1 MYKNLRHT
9 STTIFQSITFQFVSL
24 FITLFYV
31 SQPLSAQQN
40 LPAKSQSAVSN
51 AQAFWDGVGGGKA
64 VSLYEGKVPNSKPAP
79 ASYKETNDNAWSRK
93 VTDPEMIP
101 FLPERGK
108 GTGTAIVIFPGGGY
122 SGLSIMNEGAN
133 IAKAFRD
140 AGIAAFVV
148 KYRLPSDSIMIDRS
162 VGPLQ
167 DAQQAIKIVRMNAG
181 KFGVDPGKVGV
192 IGFSAGG
199 HLASTVA
206 IHFDTTTIANADKT
220 NLRPDFAMLMYPVI
234 SFGKYAHAGSRK
246 ALVGADSLSAL
257 ARRYSNELQVTER
270 TPPTFLVH
278 ATDDKVV
285 PVENSVL
292 FYQALMEHKVTKS
305 AMFVF
310 QEGGHG
316 FGLEN
321 KKTRTRWFDL
331 ALEWLKLNG
340 F

>member
-1 MYKNLRHT
+1 MRNLKK
-9 STTIFQSITFQFVSL
+9 SNCKIFQSVTIL
-24 FITLFYV
+24 FISLICIAEPV
-31 SQPLSAQQN
+31 SCQQKPGGNGSSSTGSPLT
-40 LPAKSQSAVSN
+40 
-51 AQAFWDGVGGGKA
+51 FWDSVGGGKP
-64 VSLYEGKVPNSKPAP
+64 VLLYDGKVPNSKTAP
-79 ASYKETNDNAWSRK
+79 ASYKETNDKAWSRK

-122 SGLSIMNEGAN
+122 SGLSILNEGAN

-148 KYRLPSDSIMIDRS
+148 KYRLPSDSIMVDKS

-181 KFGVDPGKVGV
+181 KYGIDPLKVGI

-206 IHFDTTTIANADKT
+206 THFDTTTIANEQKT
-220 NLRPDFAMLMYPVI
+220 NLRPDFAMLMYPVV
-234 SFGKYAHAGSRK
+234 SFGKYAHSGSRK
-246 ALVGADSLSAL
+246 ALVGADSTGPL
-257 ARRYSNELQVTER
+257 AQRYSNELQVTDR

-285 PVENSVL
+285 PVENSIL

-305 AMFVF
+305 AMFIF

-316 FGLEN
+316 FGLDN
-321 KKTRTRWFDL
+321 KKTSTRWFDL

>member
-1 MYKNLRHT
+1 MKKHQQPENTTLLRSIGIFSVSILITTGTLCAHQKKSINGEGSTAGT
-9 STTIFQSITFQFVSL
+9 ST
-24 FITLFYV
+24 
-31 SQPLSAQQN
+31 
-40 LPAKSQSAVSN
+40 
-51 AQAFWDGVGGGKA
+51 FWDSVGGGKA
-64 VSLYEGKVPNSKPAP
+64 VSLYNGKVPNSKAAP
-79 ASYKETNDNAWSRK
+79 ASYKETNDKAWSRK

-101 FLPERGK
+101 FLPDPAKR
-108 GTGTAIVIFPGGGY
+108 TGTAIVIFPGGGY
-122 SGLSIMNEGAN
+122 SGLSILNEGAN
-133 IAKAFRD
+133 IANAFKD

-148 KYRLPSDSIMIDRS
+148 KYRLPSDSIMMDKS

-167 DAQQAIKIVRMNAG
+167 DAQQALKLVRMNAG
-181 KFGVDPGKVGV
+181 KYGIDPTKVGI

-206 IHFDTTTIANADKT
+206 THFDTTTIANDDKT
-220 NLRPDFAMLMYPVI
+220 NLRPDFAMLMYPVV
-234 SFGKYAHAGSRK
+234 SFGKYAHRGSRL
-246 ALVGADSLSAL
+246 ALVGKDSLGPL
-257 ARRYSNELQVTER
+257 VQKYSNELQVTDR

-305 AMFVF
+305 AMFIF

-321 KKTRTRWFDL
+321 KKTKTRWFDL